1 MKKILSIILCAAL
14 VLSLFSILPATV
26 YAAQKYTFGDW
37 EYEIHSNYDEKT
49 YQSFDEVWITNYTG
63 EDEKVTIPNEID
75 GKPVVFLYNNYIF
88 GNTDTNDKDGRHF
101 KNHKTMT

>member
-1 MKKILSIILCAAL
+1 MKKILSIFLSAAL

-75 GKPVVFLYNNYIF
+75 GKPVVFLYNNCIF

-101 KNHKTMT
+101 KNH